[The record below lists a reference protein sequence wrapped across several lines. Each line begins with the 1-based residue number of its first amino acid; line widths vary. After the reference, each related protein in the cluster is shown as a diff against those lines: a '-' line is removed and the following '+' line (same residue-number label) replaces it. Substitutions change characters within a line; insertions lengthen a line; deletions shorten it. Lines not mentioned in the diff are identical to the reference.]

1 MTEKKRGKQNKKMIQ
16 HHNLNWDTQ
25 VTKSGVLQN
34 TRMQTAMYSTEE
46 EMYSTEEETL
56 LYGNRVLIVLAVLKF
71 VSLI

>member
-46 EMYSTEEETL
+46 ETL